1 MERDS
6 GRWKLVRRS
15 NKKEEEI
22 IEEDTTKK
30 TLHSSGVPSQHMAK
44 SHWPVKHGCNMLQKK
59 WQTHPQRVVTYS
71 RVAVRVDVG

>member
-30 TLHSSGVPSQHMAK
+30 TLHSSGVPS
-44 SHWPVKHGCNMLQKK
+44 PI
-59 WQTHPQRVVTYS
+59 WQNPIGLSSTVVTCYKKNGKHIHNVS
-71 RVAVRVDVG
+71 